1 MTSQHKPAKIKFSER
16 MGMPPVKRAAIERSV
31 SMRKGSPTELSDT
44 RKLAIVAHDAGM
56 PLPWLAAK
64 KTKAVGIPE
73 SLLRFCENAPLAEVP
88 IINGR
93 PADPNTLANFYNV
106 VATAAATGAR
116 SQAAAAA
123 SGSRKAELVA
133 DIMAAAYLFEALSY
147 PWQTVLR
154 LRCYAESLKDP
165 TPGTA
170 VSTVELTLRATIAA
184 AVLAKA
190 KALGDRHGVEAQ
202 ARRDVLS
209 KLRSLRFDLNWFFRR
224 KKANDDRTEQD
235 RYERNLK
242 DWHEDFKKKTA
253 GSNGQEAAQREYD
266 FLAAL
271 VEQADA
277 PDELVRSFCDFAVEM
292 QAAIQ

>member
-1 MTSQHKPAKIKFSER
+1 MTSQYKPARIKFTER
-16 MGMPPVKRAAIERSV
+16 MGMPPAKRAAIERSV
-31 SMRKGSPTELSDT
+31 SMRKGSPAELSDT
-44 RKLAIVAHDAGM
+44 RKLAIVAYNAGT

-64 KTKAVGIPE
+64 KPMTVNIPE
-73 SLLRFCENAPLAEVP
+73 SLVRFCENAPLAEVP

-154 LRCYAESLKDP
+154 MRLHAESLKDP

-170 VSTVELTLRATIAA
+170 VPTVELTLRALTVA
-184 AVLAKA
+184 AVLAKS
-190 KALGDRHGVEAQ
+190 KVLGNRRGVEAQ

-209 KLRSLRFDLNWFFRR
+209 KLKNLDCDLAWLFRR
-224 KKANDDRTEQD
+224 KKENDNRTDQD

-242 DWHEDFKKKTA
+242 DWHEAFKNRTA

-271 VEQADA
+271 VEQADT
-277 PDELVRSFCDFAVEM
+277 PDELFESFCDFAVGM
-292 QAAIQ
+292 QAVIQ